1 MHGEEDR
8 ATHIRTDIISYVYM
22 SILDAILSGA
32 QLDSYPSLGPNYAQT
47 CWTCCSFQSF
57 MYCTILFE
65 QHHTSCTQ
73 ISLEILTYMCLPHP
87 SCDAFSLRCISY
99 IPCDALCLFQHL
111 LLSCLAFIF
120 LFSVIICQVLFGQ
133 YSHNMF
139 TQAGIH
145 GLFNWYFINVSSF
158 QV

>member
-111 LLSCLAFIF
+111 LLSCLAFICLVAPLIIYFKQSYLF
-120 LFSVIICQVLFGQ
+120 LPCFDRYILYLCMLKLEEI
-133 YSHNMF
+133 
-139 TQAGIH
+139 T
-145 GLFNWYFINVSSF
+145 F
-158 QV
+158 QHV